1 MSRRVKKKSKKYTKS
16 YSLLDETI
24 YLIMVSKIDVFFVLL
39 KKELPN
45 YSTSGNL
52 ESLRFKL
59 LLWIGI
65 LGL

>member
-1 MSRRVKKKSKKYTKS
+1 MSRRVKKEIKKYANS

-24 YLIMVSKIDVFFVLL
+24 YLIMVSKIDVFFLLL

-45 YSTSGNL
+45 YCTSGNL

-59 LLWIGI
+59 LL
-65 LGL
+65 

>member
-1 MSRRVKKKSKKYTKS
+1 MSRRVKKEIKKYANS

-24 YLIMVSKIDVFFVLL
+24 YLIMVSKVDVFFLLL

-45 YSTSGNL
+45 YCTSGNL

-59 LLWIGI
+59 LL
-65 LGL
+65 

>member
-1 MSRRVKKKSKKYTKS
+1 MSRRVKKEIKKYANS

-24 YLIMVSKIDVFFVLL
+24 YLIMVSKIDVFLLLL

-45 YSTSGNL
+45 YCTSGNL

-59 LLWIGI
+59 LL
-65 LGL
+65 

>member
-1 MSRRVKKKSKKYTKS
+1 MSRRVKKEIKKYANS

-24 YLIMVSKIDVFFVLL
+24 YLIMVSKIDVLFLLL

-45 YSTSGNL
+45 YCTSGNL

-59 LLWIGI
+59 LL
-65 LGL
+65 

>member
-1 MSRRVKKKSKKYTKS
+1 MSRRVKKEIKKYANS

-24 YLIMVSKIDVFFVLL
+24 YLIMVPKIDVFFLLL

-45 YSTSGNL
+45 YCTSGNL

-59 LLWIGI
+59 LL
-65 LGL
+65 